1 MSHRWKVLLITA
13 SAVFMSFLDATI
25 VNVAFPSIQHGF
37 PHASF
42 TSLSWILN
50 AYNLVF
56 AALLVPAGR
65 IGDLLGR
72 RRLFNIGLVT
82 FVAASLLCGLA
93 QSVPFLVGA
102 RVLQAAGG
110 AALVPSSLAL
120 LLPEFPPE
128 RRATATALWGATGA
142 VAAACGPTL
151 GALLVQWQSWRW
163 VFYVN
168 VPIGLI
174 ALAFSWRVLIEHRT
188 PGKAELPDPLGVLL
202 LIASVGAIS
211 LGIIEGPS
219 ENWGWSSTRVIAS
232 LVGGV
237 LLLAAFIVRS
247 LRRHDPVFDL
257 SLFRVRSFAAAN
269 AGTLLFACAFYALI
283 LCNIEFLT
291 SVWHYDILKAG
302 LALTPTPVAAFLV
315 APLAGR
321 LADRFGQRFV
331 ALPGTLLF
339 ALGCGLFA
347 ARTTAHAHYVSAW
360 LPAAIP
366 AGFGIGIVFASFG
379 SAAVAELPPAQFAT
393 GSAIN
398 SANRQVGAVLGVS
411 VLVAVLGTPSPAD
424 AIDRFHHA
432 WLLMVGAG
440 IGSALGAAALGRV
453 VVRDPTPK
461 PDTATAPTA
470 SPQPATNPGRTG

>member
-25 VNVAFPSIQHGF
+25 VNVAFPSIQRGF

-42 TSLSWILN
+42 AGLSWILN

-72 RRLFNIGLVT
+72 RRLFNLGLIT

-151 GALLVQWQSWRW
+151 GALLVEWQSWRW

-168 VPIGLI
+168 VPIGLT
-174 ALAFSWRVLIEHRT
+174 ALAFSSRVLIEHRT
-188 PGKAELPDPLGVLL
+188 PGKAALPDPVGVVL
-202 LIASVGAIS
+202 LIAAVAAIS
-211 LGIIEGPS
+211 LGIIEGPAQ
-219 ENWGWSSTRVIAS
+219 NWGWGNTRVIAS
-232 LVGGV
+232 LGGGV
-237 LLLAAFIVRS
+237 LLLGAFIVRS
-247 LRRHDPVFDL
+247 LRQRDPAVDL
-257 SLFRVRSFAAAN
+257 SLFRVRSFAASN
-269 AGTLLFACAFYALI
+269 GGTLLFACAFYALI

-291 SVWHYDILKAG
+291 GAWHYHILKAG
-302 LALTPTPVAAFLV
+302 LALTPTPVAAFV
-315 APLAGR
+315 IAPFAGR

-331 ALPGTLLF
+331 AIPGALLF
-339 ALGCGLFA
+339 ALGCAVFA
-347 ARTTAHAHYVSAW
+347 TRTTAHADYVSAW

-366 AGFGIGIVFASFG
+366 AGIGIGIVFASFG
-379 SAAVAELPPAQFAT
+379 SAAVAELPPPQFAT

-398 SANRQVGAVLGVS
+398 SANRQLGAVLGVS
-411 VLVAVLGTPSPAD
+411 VLVAVLAAPSAAD
-424 AIDRFHHA
+424 AMDRFHQA
-432 WLLMVGAG
+432 WLLMAGAG
-440 IGSALGAAALGRV
+440 VGSALCAVALGRV
-453 VVRDPTPK
+453 VVRDPTQQ
-461 PDTATAPTA
+461 PDSATAPA
-470 SPQPATNPGRTG
+470 APPQPAGKIG

>member
-13 SAVFMSFLDATI
+13 AAVFMSFLDATI
-25 VNVAFPSIQHGF
+25 VNVAFPSIHRGF

-42 TSLSWILN
+42 AGLSWILN

-72 RRLFNIGLVT
+72 RRLFNIGLVA
-82 FVAASLLCGLA
+82 FVAASVLCGLA

-142 VAAACGPTL
+142 VAAACGPTI
-151 GALLVQWQSWRW
+151 GALLVEWQSWRW

-168 VPIGLI
+168 VPIGLT
-174 ALAFSWRVLIEHRT
+174 ALAFSSRVLIEHRA
-188 PGKAELPDPLGVLL
+188 PGKAALPDPVGVVL
-202 LIASVGAIS
+202 LIAAVGAIS
-211 LGIIEGPS
+211 LGIIEGPAQ
-219 ENWGWSSTRVIAS
+219 NWGWGSPRVIGS
-232 LVGGV
+232 FGGGV
-237 LLLAAFIVRS
+237 VLLGLFIVRS
-247 LRRHDPVFDL
+247 VRRRDPVFDL

-269 AGTLLFACAFYALI
+269 GGTLLFACAFYALI

-291 SVWHYDILKAG
+291 GVWRYDILKAG
-302 LALTPTPVAAFLV
+302 LALTPTPVAAFII

-321 LADRFGQRFV
+321 LADRFGQRLV
-331 ALPGTLLF
+331 AVPGTLLF
-339 ALGCGLFA
+339 ALGCAMFA
-347 ARTTAHAHYVSAW
+347 SRTTIHADYVGAW

-366 AGFGIGIVFASFG
+366 AGIGIGIVFASFG

-411 VLVAVLGTPSPAD
+411 VLVAVLGTPTAAE

-432 WLLMVGAG
+432 WLLMAG
-440 IGSALGAAALGRV
+440 SGVGSALCAVALGRV
-453 VVRDPTPK
+453 VVRDPTQQPGSA
-461 PDTATAPTA
+461 PTPTAP
-470 SPQPATNPGRTG
+470 PRPAAKIG